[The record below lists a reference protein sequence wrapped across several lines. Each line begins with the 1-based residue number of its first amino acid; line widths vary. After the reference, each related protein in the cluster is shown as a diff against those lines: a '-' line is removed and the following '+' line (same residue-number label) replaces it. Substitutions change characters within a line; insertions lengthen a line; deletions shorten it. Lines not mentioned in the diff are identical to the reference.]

1 MRVAKDGLLKGGFLD
16 ESIAYFTLQLVHIEL
31 LLEIGEF

>member
-16 ESIAYFTLQLVHIEL
+16 KSIVYLAPQLVHIEL
-31 LLEIGEF
+31 LLDIGEF